1 MPGSINVGVSENTTA
16 PRSGRLGRRSL
27 LAVVTAALLASII
40 VPAALAGDDLV
51 QQAKA
56 ATARFNSAVRAEMAG
71 YGPFPAG
78 VPLHECIMSLTA
90 GGGGMG
96 IHWVNGAL
104 LSPPLDA
111 EVDELTPEVLVYAPR
126 PNGSLE
132 LVALE
137 YVIFDSAVPAGTT
150 PSVFGEDLTLV
161 PAGNRYEIPAFWQ
174 RHIWLYEDNE
184 AGLFADFN
192 PSVTC

>member
-1 MPGSINVGVSENTTA
+1 MMRRFRSIRVRVGA
-16 PRSGRLGRRSL
+16 GMLLSL
-27 LAVVTAALLASII
+27 LIGVVVASS
-40 VPAALAGDDLV
+40 ALAGNDLV
-51 QQAKA
+51 KQARA
-56 ATARFNSAVRAEMAG
+56 ATARFNSVEQAERAG
-71 YGPFPAG
+71 YGPFPEG
-78 VPLHECIMSLTA
+78 VPLHECIMALDDS
-90 GGGGMG
+90 GGMG

-104 LSPPLDA
+104 LDTGL
-111 EVDELTPEVLVYAPR
+111 DELTPEVLVYAPR

-150 PSVFGEDLTLV
+150 PTVFGEDLTLV

-174 RHIWLYEDNE
+174 KHIWLYEDNE